1 MHHVLLVEDDP
12 TIADIIQFYLAK
24 NQEYD
29 VQWVKNAQEAL
40 AAANEQVDLIL
51 LDIRLPG
58 IDGMEICAQLR
69 RRLYCPIIFI
79 SCLDDE
85 DTIVRALRLG
95 GDDYLV
101 KPFKY
106 PVLLAHIEANL
117 RRVQRGNPRGSEL
130 LYSGDLILNTNTHT
144 VQKGNQEVYLSP
156 TEFQILYFLMRNKG
170 TVLEL
175 EEIYYFIWQR
185 PSYGDVRTVSVHVSN
200 LRKKI
205 EEDPLNPQYIKTVRK
220 IGYKFNDS
228 IN

>member
-1 MHHVLLVEDDP
+1 MHRILLVEDDP
-12 TIADIIQFYLAK
+12 TIAEIIQFYLAK
-24 NQEYD
+24 NQEYH

-40 AAANEQVDLIL
+40 SAANEQVGAIL

-58 IDGMEICAQLR
+58 MDGMEICAQLR

-85 DTIVRALRLG
+85 ETIVKALRLG

-101 KPFKY
+101 KPFKC
-106 PVLLAHIEANL
+106 PVLLARIEANL
-117 RRVQRGNPRGSEL
+117 RRMQRSNPRVEDM
-130 LYSGDLILNTNTHT
+130 LYSGELALNTNTHT
-144 VQKGNQEVYLSP
+144 VQKGNDRVYLSP

-170 TVLEL
+170 IVLEL

-185 PSYGDVRTVSVHVSN
+185 PSYGDVRTVCVHVSN

-205 EEDPLNPQYIKTVRK
+205 EEDPLKPKYIKTVRK
-220 IGYKFNDS
+220 IGYMFND
-228 IN
+228 